1 MLNNRKGDMGFG
13 EAAIS
18 VIAVVLILN
27 AFAVAV
33 AGHDYSN
40 DPGELDFGML
50 DFNIIGGE
58 FVLDSVEYVESY
70 IQRESL
76 NGLELK
82 VSCPLYEDYR
92 CSFGSGTEYNFI
104 YSGTGVA
111 HDDCGRTVPVV
122 YRVSVC

>member
-27 AFAVAV
+27 AFAAAV
-33 AGHDYSN
+33 AGHDYSS
-40 DPGELDFGML
+40 DPGKLDFGML
-50 DFNIIGGE
+50 DFGISDGE
-58 FVLDSVEYVESY
+58 FVLNSAGYVESY

-76 NGLELK
+76 DGLELR
-82 VSCPLYEDYR
+82 VSCPLYRDYR
-92 CSFGSGTEYNFI
+92 CSFGSATEYSFI

>member
-18 VIAVVLILN
+18 VIAVVLVLN

-33 AGHDYSN
+33 AGHDYGS
-40 DPGELDFGML
+40 DPGKLDFGML
-50 DFNIIGGE
+50 DFSVSDGK
-58 FVLDSVEYVESY
+58 FVLDSVGYVESY
-70 IQRESL
+70 IQRENL
-76 NGLELK
+76 DGLELK

-111 HDDCGRTVPVV
+111 HDDCGRTIPVV
-122 YRVSVC
+122 YRVFVC